1 MSSITF
7 LDDGRTQC
15 DNCGNIWDGNAQ
27 CTCLQWM
34 YSAFDQYDDSDNS
47 DNESDHESVHE
58 SVHENDNEDVREVH
72 QVSDDD
78 ADTTDTEYTES
89 DLEEDFLHE
98 NDDDTILTFP
108 LHIVSN

>member
-47 DNESDHESVHE
+47 DNESVHE

>member
-34 YSAFDQYDDSDNS
+34 YSAFDQYDDSD
-47 DNESDHESVHE
+47 
-58 SVHENDNEDVREVH
+58 HENDHENDHEDVREVH

>member
-34 YSAFDQYDDSDNS
+34 YSAFDQYDDSDNEN
-47 DNESDHESVHE
+47 D
-58 SVHENDNEDVREVH
+58 HENDHENVREVH

-98 NDDDTILTFP
+98 NDDDTIFTFP
-108 LHIVSN
+108 LNIVSN

>member
-34 YSAFDQYDDSDNS
+34 YSAFDQYDDSDNEN
-47 DNESDHESVHE
+47 D
-58 SVHENDNEDVREVH
+58 HENDHENVREVH

-89 DLEEDFLHE
+89 DLEEDFLYE
-98 NDDDTILTFP
+98 NDDDTIFTFP
-108 LHIVSN
+108 LNIVSN